1 MLDDDEVVAGSGVFE
16 IISLVGVTFL
26 NAELA
31 LPEAAVDDSA
41 GGLGEVEEIV
51 DVVVVVVISDFS
63 FFAGGG

>member
-1 MLDDDEVVAGSGVFE
+1 MLDDDDEVVAGSGVFE

-51 DVVVVVVISDFS
+51 DVVVVVISDFS